1 VCNKDMFYS
10 NKSVLLASTYEFMQK
25 RIIQS
30 CVTSQTTHNSTHIY
44 TSAIKHTI
52 VNANSANVYR

>member
-1 VCNKDMFYS
+1 
-10 NKSVLLASTYEFMQK
+10 MQK
-25 RIIQS
+25 HIIQS
-30 CVTSQTTHNSTHIY
+30 GVTSQTTHNSTHIY